1 MRVIQNSLSVVR
13 YMLPLA
19 CLCVVFVVSTSCYPT
34 TTKSTQDVRAEEQW
48 CRANPIQC
56 TQKDIAKVKKD
67 IEIVERSV
75 KRHEESARVFG
86 APDCADPWCEEQL
99 LKHSKKVDE
108 GHEVIAQETN
118 KLRELER
125 KLADLQR
132 GSDGSGGGNS
142 GGSSGGSS
150 H

>member
-1 MRVIQNSLSVVR
+1 MRATIRNSLSA
-13 YMLPLA
+13 LPSVL
-19 CLCVVFVVSTSCYPT
+19 LCVVLVVSASCFGGGKT
-34 TTKSTQDVRAEEQW
+34 AEDIRAEEQW
-48 CRANPIQC
+48 CRANPIKC
-56 TQKDIAKVKKD
+56 TENDIAKVKKD
-67 IEIVERSV
+67 IGVAERYV

-86 APDCADPWCEEQL
+86 APDCDDPWCEEQL

-108 GHEVIAQETN
+108 GREVLAQETK

-132 GSDGSGGGNS
+132 GADGSNGG
-142 GGSSGGSS
+142 GGSSGGGSS